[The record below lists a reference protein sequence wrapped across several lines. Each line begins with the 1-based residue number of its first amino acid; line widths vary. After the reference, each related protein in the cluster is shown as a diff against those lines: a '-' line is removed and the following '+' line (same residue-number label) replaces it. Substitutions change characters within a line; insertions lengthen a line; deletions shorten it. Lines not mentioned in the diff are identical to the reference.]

1 MKRTLLM
8 SLVGA
13 TGLLLAGCNDTGK
26 GDGGDAFMSE
36 VRQLTATAPEDREP
50 ANMDRT
56 VASAPDHAEPDA
68 L

>member
-13 TGLLLAGCNDTGK
+13 SGLLLAGCNDTSK

-36 VRQLTATAPEDREP
+36 VRQLTATAAEGREP